1 MDEERAAAAIAAR
14 GEQIKTNSAE
24 FLWVCRGIKPPLLWT
39 GRSPTPMPIPNCN
52 RAHNEATPMTTR
64 QTHIYRLDIGHG
76 TSDTPPPRHTNAQQ
90 NGTAYIWHSTTQELL
105 PILPPDHP
113 DYSENSNCLLA
124 AIRRWNGE
132 TK

>member
-1 MDEERAAAAIAAR
+1 MKSVPPPSPPVANSSNKQSVAASNR
-14 GEQIKTNSAE
+14 H
-24 FLWVCRGIKPPLLWT
+24 CYRT
-39 GRSPTPMPIPNCN
+39 GRSPTP
-52 RAHNEATPMTTR
+52 NEATPMTTR

-76 TSDTPPPRHTNAQQ
+76 TSDTLPPRQTNAQQ

-113 DYSENSNCLLA
+113 DYRENSDCLLA

-132 TK
+132 AK